1 MAQQEQK
8 GTWYYCN
15 YDKCPDSWINFPASH
30 FIYRRWPGRDVGH
43 RYLACPRCGSSAK
56 IKKENEMQIELSSA
70 YLKAYIQ
77 DGKLRKDHANRLES
91 RVIDWI
97 NKTAA
102 ASYLEHAE
110 GLEDAVRLFMGDML
124 VSGTTPAVD
133 ASNLIASDG
142 HRTFFFRYEPE
153 IEEIVSEIMTCP
165 SGGADYFFSGGMYTD
180 DDGEL
185 KEKPPSYFSFNLM
198 FETFNLVAVSETVH
212 KLADELRQ
220 GGKEENVE

>member
-1 MAQQEQK
+1 MA
-8 GTWYYCN
+8 TC
-15 YDKCPDSWINFPASH
+15 
-30 FIYRRWPGRDVGH
+30 
-43 RYLACPRCGSSAK
+43 
-56 IKKENEMQIELSSA
+56 IK
-70 YLKAYIQ
+70 
-77 DGKLRKDHANRLES
+77 DGKLHKDGANQLEA
-91 RVIDWI
+91 RVISWI

-133 ASNLIASDG
+133 ASNLIDSDG
-142 HRTFFFRYEPE
+142 HRPFFFAYERE

-165 SGGADYFFSGGMYTD
+165 AGGRDYFFSGGMYTD

-212 KLADELRQ
+212 KLADELKQ
-220 GGKEENVE
+220 KGDKGDHENE